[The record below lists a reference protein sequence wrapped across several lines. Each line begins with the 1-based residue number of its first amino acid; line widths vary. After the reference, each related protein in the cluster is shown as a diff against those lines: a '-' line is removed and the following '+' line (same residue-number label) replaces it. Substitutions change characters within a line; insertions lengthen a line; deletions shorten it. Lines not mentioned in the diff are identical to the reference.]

1 MERVVDDRRLHD
13 AARAIATGI
22 ASRGAA
28 LKAVAAVVLAALP
41 PVGRAG
47 ATAACKSA
55 NRRCVLDAD
64 CCSNRCR
71 RGRCKGSG
79 TCLANGDLLAGST
92 CEAGATCCSRT
103 CQTTYVEDGCGMGE
117 RCCELANQPRES
129 IRGRC
134 TTNRDCCSCRC
145 VDGRC
150 RTNVG

>member
-1 MERVVDDRRLHD
+1 MADRRLD
-13 AARAIATGI
+13 NVVREVAVGGI
-22 ASRGAA
+22 SRRAA
-28 LKAVAAVVLAALP
+28 LKALVGLALALLAPTGPVIGQQAPRCKAAD
-41 PVGRAG
+41 
-47 ATAACKSA
+47 
-55 NRRCVLDAD
+55 RRCVLDAD